1 MREKRREKPIKNIIT
16 TLCLPAKL
24 LLDAFYEQSG
34 DIGQVNIFAINCT
47 QVPYKVGRIH
57 CKIGDLPWMK
67 ADLGTLFRNKG
78 AAHAL
83 GRQIDGGGQVTG
95 FQQNIRFQLVLI

>member
-1 MREKRREKPIKNIIT
+1 
-16 TLCLPAKL
+16 
-24 LLDAFYEQSG
+24 
-34 DIGQVNIFAINCT
+34 
-47 QVPYKVGRIH
+47 
-57 CKIGDLPWMK
+57 MK
-67 ADLGTLFRNKG
+67 ADLGALFRNKS

>member
-1 MREKRREKPIKNIIT
+1 M

-24 LLDAFYEQSG
+24 LLDAFYEQPG
-34 DIGQVNIFAINCT
+34 DVGQINIFAINCP

-57 CKIGDLPWMK
+57 CKIGDLSWMK

-83 GRQIDGGGQVTG
+83 GRQIDGGGQVAG